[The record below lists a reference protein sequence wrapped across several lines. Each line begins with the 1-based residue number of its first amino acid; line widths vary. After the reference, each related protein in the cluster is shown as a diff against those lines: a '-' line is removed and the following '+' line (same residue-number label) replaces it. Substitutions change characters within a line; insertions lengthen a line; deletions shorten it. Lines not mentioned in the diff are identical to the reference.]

1 MNAAAPE
8 RTSRNRRTAAIVFT
22 AAALAFLFK
31 LYLAFSTDGT
41 LDVPAFR
48 EFVTNI
54 REVGG
59 VGVYYR
65 LGSTGNPFNHPPFV
79 VHYLA
84 ALGWLTDATGLPFAF
99 WLRFPCLLADLG
111 SLYIVWKFLER
122 SDARRRDATPPRWRW
137 LLLMLLALNPVSI
150 IISGFHGNTDPVLF
164 FFVLLSAY
172 LLETRDDN
180 HDDGGRRSVW
190 LAAIAFGLALNFK
203 VAPLILAPAVWFYLP
218 RLRER
223 AEFFGIAAAVFLCGS
238 LPYVL
243 YDPVQIAR
251 NVFGYGSLYG
261 HWGWPRLAAAW
272 FPESLRYALPPH
284 GVLGAHAVAA
294 SIGKW
299 LMLSLIAAAALWFNR
314 RRDDKPPL
322 APQLGL
328 AVAVF
333 LFLTPGFGSQYLS
346 WLVPWVVFLGVRA
359 CLIYYLAGGLYLAVD
374 YSCYIYRAAP
384 PAYCVDAL
392 NVSLPF
398 VCWAS
403 VFVVLVCYVRL
414 LRRETSDQPL
424 KPLRR

>member
-1 MNAAAPE
+1 MNVAPE
-8 RTSRNRRTAAIVFT
+8 RMSRNWRVAVIVAAT
-22 AAALAFLFK
+22 LAFFFK
-31 LYLAFSTDGT
+31 LYLALSTEGT

-65 LGSTGNPFNHPPFV
+65 LGTTGNPFNHPPFV
-79 VHYLA
+79 IHYLA
-84 ALGWLTDATGLPFAF
+84 ALGRLADATKLPFAF

-111 SLYIVWKFLER
+111 SLYFVWKLLAR
-122 SDARRRDATPPRWRW
+122 SHAHHHLTPW
-137 LLLMLLALNPVSI
+137 LLILLALNPVSI

-164 FFVLLSAY
+164 FFVLLSVY
-172 LLETRDDN
+172 LLETRDDGN
-180 HDDGGRRSVW
+180 RGGDVNRRVW
-190 LAAIAFGLALNFK
+190 LAAVAYGCALNFK
-203 VAPLILAPAVWFYLP
+203 IAPLILAPAVWFYLP

-223 AEFFGIAAAVFLCGS
+223 AEFFAVAASVFLCGS

-261 HWGWPRLAAAW
+261 HWGWTRLAAAW
-272 FPESLRYALPPH
+272 FPESLQFALPPH
-284 GVLGAHAVAA
+284 GIMGAHAVAA

-299 LMLSLIAAAALWFNR
+299 LMLSLIVAAALWLNR
-314 RRDDKPPL
+314 RDDDKPPL
-322 APQLGL
+322 TLQVGL

-359 CLIYYLAGGLYLAVD
+359 CLVYYLAGGLYLTVE

-384 PAYCVDAL
+384 PVYCVEPL
-392 NVSLPF
+392 TVSLPL

-403 VFVVLVCYVRL
+403 VFVMLVCYLRL
-414 LRRETSDQPL
+414 LRRS
-424 KPLRR
+424 KAIAH